1 MRRIFLSIVLS
12 LVGFSILY
20 AQEVEIKDDQ
30 VLLDGVAIL
39 KYEKIN
45 ISQHS
50 FYSLDTEDEILV
62 FKWHD
67 NETNQYT
74 QDDYIILNFLT
85 LKTKVETT
93 NVELIIS
100 GLGMNSKK
108 NMQKLVKWLLKE
120 KVIDNKGTLNS
131 AKVEVF
137 YEKYNEDITERTSR

>member
-108 NMQKLVKWLLKE
+108 NMQKL
-120 KVIDNKGTLNS
+120 TL
-131 AKVEVF
+131 
-137 YEKYNEDITERTSR
+137 